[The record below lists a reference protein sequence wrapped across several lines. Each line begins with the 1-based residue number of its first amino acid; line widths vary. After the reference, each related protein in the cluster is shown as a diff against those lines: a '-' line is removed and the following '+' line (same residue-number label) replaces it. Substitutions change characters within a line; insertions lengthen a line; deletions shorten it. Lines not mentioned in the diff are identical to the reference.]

1 MQLMFDFWNI
11 SSCMRI
17 YEKGIYNASLDF
29 ISSHIIQWTVKT
41 HDRYGRTSLWN
52 VRNFLKHII
61 FQMEF
66 LLNLCSASD
75 RVSLIVYNPLRIDDD
90 NKYSGHLGC
99 TLRIVKLLGA
109 IMWYLKAANDGNSY
123 IRQLKVLESV

>member
-1 MQLMFDFWNI
+1 
-11 SSCMRI
+11 
-17 YEKGIYNASLDF
+17 
-29 ISSHIIQWTVKT
+29 
-41 HDRYGRTSLWN
+41 
-52 VRNFLKHII
+52 
-61 FQMEF
+61 MEF

-90 NKYSGHLGC
+90 NKYSGHLGS

-109 IMWYLKAANDGNSY
+109 VMRYLKGANDGKSY